1 MRSQRIPQAEFAQGP
16 ALLGSVQTRTP
27 QVGDVHCRVP
37 SLASRINRRI
47 PLHSASFALGREL
60 PKVLPLNTQI
70 LPWIVVL
77 ALLAVV
83 LPMATYFFLQPR
95 KPKAKPLPTDWALSA
110 RPVFSADERRVY
122 RLLRDALPHHV
133 VLSKLPLVRFCQP
146 TDSAEV
152 RYWYDLLGN
161 SHVSFAICSANGR
174 VLAAIDLDTDRGASR
189 RAMQIKQSV
198 LAACRVRYL
207 RCPVDHL
214 PSAAEVQLLVPQSG
228 SAPRGPQAA
237 PTLRKPRDNVSG
249 DVANRRAER
258 TALWQDSAFFQ
269 DSFFAPDSRLDGFS
283 STEFGSLTS
292 LTGRPVAGA
301 ASLGGSAGPARSDV
315 AGRPKAGS
323 IADEVPGDTS
333 GEAANPSSATRH

>member
-1 MRSQRIPQAEFAQGP
+1 M
-16 ALLGSVQTRTP
+16 QT
-27 QVGDVHCRVP
+27 
-37 SLASRINRRI
+37 
-47 PLHSASFALGREL
+47 
-60 PKVLPLNTQI
+60 

-77 ALLAVV
+77 AVLAIV
-83 LPMATYFFLQPR
+83 LPVLTYLALMRPR
-95 KPKAKPLPTDWALSA
+95 KPKPKPLPTDWALSA

-122 RLLRDALPHHV
+122 RLLREALPHHI

-152 RYWYDLLGN
+152 RYWYELLGN

-174 VLAAIDLDTDRGASR
+174 VLAAIDLDTDRGSSR

-228 SAPRGPQAA
+228 TAPRGPQAA
-237 PTLRKPRDNVSG
+237 PTLSKARDNLSSA
-249 DVANRRAER
+249 VASRRAER

-269 DSFFAPDSRLDGFS
+269 DSFFAPDSRLDGFG
-283 STEFGSLTS
+283 STEFGALTS
-292 LTGRPVAGA
+292 LTGRPLPGA
-301 ASLGGSAGPARSDV
+301 ASAAGSAGSAGASSSAKQRVVIPDEAPSTLAPDPAS
-315 AGRPKAGS
+315 P
-323 IADEVPGDTS
+323 P
-333 GEAANPSSATRH
+333 SATRH

>member
-1 MRSQRIPQAEFAQGP
+1 M
-16 ALLGSVQTRTP
+16 P
-27 QVGDVHCRVP
+27 QVTLRH
-37 SLASRINRRI
+37 
-47 PLHSASFALGREL
+47 EL
-60 PKVLPLNTQI
+60 PKAPVLNMQN

-77 ALLAVV
+77 AVLAIV
-83 LPMATYFFLQPR
+83 LPVLTYLALMRPR

-122 RLLRDALPHHV
+122 RLLREALPHHI

-152 RYWYDLLGN
+152 RYWYELLGS

-228 SAPRGPQAA
+228 TAPRGPQAA
-237 PTLRKPRDNVSG
+237 PTLSKARDNLSSA
-249 DVANRRAER
+249 VASRRAER

-269 DSFFAPDSRLDGFS
+269 DSFFAPDSRLDGFG

-292 LTGRPVAGA
+292 LTGRPLPGA
-301 ASLGGSAGPARSDV
+301 SSTEAARSSAKQRV
-315 AGRPKAGS
+315 IIP
-323 IADEVPGDTS
+323 DEVPGS
-333 GEAANPSSATRH
+333 AAPAVGSEASNPPSVTRH